1 MKITSLEDEM
11 NEQKSIQIDIRKR
24 IGDMMISLMNDLNE
38 MGSAFQDNINSEM
51 NVSCLFN
58 RMRR

>member
-38 MGSAFQDNINSEM
+38 MGSAFQDNINSEID
-51 NVSCLFN
+51 VSCLFSIIC
-58 RMRR
+58 R